1 MNPDFIQIIGI
12 LIIAFIIIYL
22 FMNTF
27 VKTREGLEN
36 ADGTVTTTAPVGNGE
51 AGNAANYAASI
62 KALTVQ
68 LQDSLL
74 ISKYRTDYENV
85 IINMDDYFSFL
96 ILKQV
101 LNMDPTADIKTNM
114 SVIAALNAL
123 STAKKTLN
131 EAMTFVDKQ
140 P

>member
-1 MNPDFIQIIGI
+1 MQIIGI
-12 LIIAFIIIYL
+12 LIISFIIIYL
-22 FMNTF
+22 VMNMF
-27 VKTREGLEN
+27 VKREGLEN
-36 ADGTVTTTAPVGNGE
+36 ADGTVTSTSASGE

-74 ISKYRTDYENV
+74 VSKYRTDYENV

-96 ILKQV
+96 MLKQI
-101 LNMDPTADIKTNM
+101 LNMDPTADMKTNM

-123 STAKKTLN
+123 SAAKKTLN
-131 EAMTFVDKQ
+131 ETMVFVDKQ

>member
-1 MNPDFIQIIGI
+1 M
-12 LIIAFIIIYL
+12 
-22 FMNTF
+22 F
-27 VKTREGLEN
+27 VKREGLEN
-36 ADGTVTTTAPVGNGE
+36 ADGTVTSTSASGE

-74 ISKYRTDYENV
+74 VSKYRTDYENV

-96 ILKQV
+96 MLKQI
-101 LNMDPTADIKTNM
+101 LNMDPTADMKTNM

-123 STAKKTLN
+123 SAAKKTLN
-131 EAMTFVDKQ
+131 ETMVFVDKQ

>member
-1 MNPDFIQIIGI
+1 MNQDFIQIIGI
-12 LIIAFIIIYL
+12 LIISFIIIYL
-22 FMNTF
+22 VMNMF
-27 VKTREGLEN
+27 VKREGLEN
-36 ADGTVTTTAPVGNGE
+36 ADGTVTSTTTSGE

-74 ISKYRTDYENV
+74 VSKYRTDYENV

-96 ILKQV
+96 MLKQT
-101 LNMDPTADIKTNM
+101 LNMDPTADTKTNM
-114 SVIAALNAL
+114 SAVAALNAL
-123 STAKKTLN
+123 SAAKKSLN
-131 EAMTFVDKQ
+131 ETMVFVDKQ